1 MPMLTARTETI
12 LKRGKLGCWC
22 HVQKYQWTQLRADGG
37 AGSGSGGRGGLVA
50 DLFLKMIMLRRRV
63 AGRVPARNI
72 WWTGMEMWKE

>member
-1 MPMLTARTETI
+1 M
-12 LKRGKLGCWC
+12 
-22 HVQKYQWTQLRADGG
+22 
-37 AGSGSGGRGGLVA
+37 VA